1 MPAVDLIDHQTSKH
15 GGNPKPY
22 ACEICGKRYANKAN
36 VSRHKKKAHVEKPS
50 PKKKGGP
57 PSEKQKEEK
66 VACVRL

>member
-1 MPAVDLIDHQTSKH
+1 MIDNFYVAIDLIDHQTSKH

-50 PKKKGGP
+50 PKKK
-57 PSEKQKEEK
+57 KADLLQKSK
-66 VACVRL
+66 KKKK